1 LSDSRIGSDFC
12 YTAWKMRMHFA
23 FGETSTDD
31 RMSIAT
37 TFLRAGRYARAGIRL
52 PLDDIAGECAAIVA
66 LAPMLLV
73 VAVWNRF
80 PLIYYDTGA
89 YVLEGLGDHFLVER
103 SPVYSLF
110 LRVAGAGFS
119 LWTIIILQAVACAFV
134 MVECARCLVPK
145 FSLGLFLALGAGLIV
160 ATGLP
165 WYVGQVEPDCFAALA
180 VLSIYLLAFHAG
192 PLGPTRRHLLLA
204 IGSFASAVHS
214 SHLLLA
220 AGLWLSLALYLAIRK
235 FATSNADWPKPHLA
249 GPAIMIAIA
258 VSLVISANFVFTRQ
272 IFVSRAGPSF
282 VFARLL
288 QDRIVSRLLDETC
301 PRSGY
306 RLCEYKDV
314 LPPTANAWLWSSYS
328 PFVKLGGFDGTRA
341 ESAKIVWDSLAR
353 YPLWNLE
360 MAFADAGR
368 QLFAFKTGD
377 QVEPQQWALRP
388 TMAHFLPSQIHGYLS
403 ARQQLGE
410 IDFRIVNRV
419 HVPMAYLSL
428 LLLVLSL
435 PLTLW
440 WAERDATLFLAVVA
454 LSLLGNALICG
465 ALSNPHDRYQSRLIW
480 MVPFA
485 VALVAASRATTRRNI
500 GMKTESSNPS
510 QYSAYE
516 TSEPLAGGGRIRH

>member
-1 LSDSRIGSDFC
+1 
-12 YTAWKMRMHFA
+12 MHFA

-31 RMSIAT
+31 RMIIAT
-37 TFLRAGRYARAGIRL
+37 TLQQVGRYAHASIRL
-52 PLDDIAGECAAIVA
+52 PLDDIAGEGAAIVA

-134 MVECARCLVPK
+134 MVECARGLVPK
-145 FSLGLFLALGAGLIV
+145 LSLGLFLALGAGLIV

-204 IGSFASAVHS
+204 IGSFAGAVHS

-220 AGLWLSLALYLAIRK
+220 AGLWLSLALYLAIRSL
-235 FATSNADWPKPHLA
+235 ATSNAGWPKLRLA
-249 GPAIMIAIA
+249 EPAIMIAIT

-377 QVEPQQWALRP
+377 QVEPQQWAVGP
-388 TMAHFLPSQIHGYLS
+388 TLTHFLPSQIDGYLS
-403 ARQQLGE
+403 ARQQLGQ
-410 IDFRIVNRV
+410 IDFRTVNRV
-419 HVPMAYLSL
+419 HVPIGYLSL
-428 LLLVLSL
+428 LLLVVSL
-435 PLTLW
+435 ALALW
-440 WAERDATLFLAVVA
+440 RAEQQASLFLSMVV

-480 MVPFA
+480 LAPFA
-485 VALVAASRATTRRNI
+485 VALVAASWEATRKNI
-500 GMKTESSNPS
+500 AMKTDVTESSNPP

-516 TSEPLAGGGRIRH
+516 TSEPLAGEGRIRH